1 MGIHVS
7 IVPPFVMIQK
17 RIKPLGVDWLVEF
30 DGKVVD
36 ITDRYPAIRN
46 GQWWPAAELHS
57 GELCGDVEALSE
69 RWGEHLGRH
78 VNDVFRAPTW
88 FCGYTQPRAKRIKI
102 LFPWPATLVHSDTEI
117 VECHLEPYP
126 QAGNPASQAFNET
139 VKTFYFGALWHAHNY
154 L

>member
-1 MGIHVS
+1 
-7 IVPPFVMIQK
+7 MIQK

-69 RWGEHLGRH
+69 RWGQHLGPQ
-78 VNDVFRAPTW
+78 VNDAFRAPTW
-88 FCGYTQPRAKRIKI
+88 ISGHTLPRVKI
-102 LFPWPATLVHSDTEI
+102 LFPWPASLAHSSARI